1 MNDFPQRT
9 KSDNQ
14 WRYSIL
20 YILIV
25 AIFGYF
31 LLRLFDIQ
39 ILQGAAFQAQADD
52 NRTRIIRDPSI
63 RGTIYDRNG
72 YILAQNVPSYNVV
85 VIPGYLPPDEGDT
98 QAIFRE
104 VSELINMPV
113 SLGDTDEETVRA
125 FTPCVSEL
133 GIKSC
138 VYCFPQIGR
147 FKPQRW
153 NAMSPRTLPWS
164 SWKIEK
170 NGRGL
175 ILRSQ
180 R

>member
-1 MNDFPQRT
+1 MVRKFGSRDFTEHFIEFDFLLANLCRCKRPCRTNYTTGGGSVNDFPQRT

-63 RGTIYDRNG
+63 RGPFTIATAIFWRKMCRP
-72 YILAQNVPSYNVV
+72 IMWWLS
-85 VIPGYLPPDEGDT
+85 
-98 QAIFRE
+98 QAIFLLMR
-104 VSELINMPV
+104 VIPRQS
-113 SLGDTDEETVRA
+113 S
-125 FTPCVSEL
+125 
-133 GIKSC
+133 
-138 VYCFPQIGR
+138 GR
-147 FKPQRW
+147 FL
-153 NAMSPRTLPWS
+153 N
-164 SWKIEK
+164 
-170 NGRGL
+170 
-175 ILRSQ
+175 
-180 R
+180 